1 MPQLNGALMDAS
13 LSAIFV
19 FLLANDI
26 ISLTEQ
32 LDDEL
37 LSYNNYVLLNILYKQ
52 HNNKRR
58 EGSRAA
64 KRVGL

>member
-13 LSAIFV
+13 LSIIFV

-26 ISLTEQ
+26 IALADQ

-37 LSYNNYVLLNILYKQ
+37 LSYNNYILLNIKFKGHRNKQ
-52 HNNKRR
+52 KRFQS
-58 EGSRAA
+58 G
-64 KRVGL
+64 

>member
-19 FLLANDI
+19 FLLANDVV
-26 ISLTEQ
+26 SLTEQ

-37 LSYNNYVLLNILYKQ
+37 LSYNNYVLLNIY
-52 HNNKRR
+52 NK
-58 EGSRAA
+58 
-64 KRVGL
+64 